1 MDEENKSDFS
11 SSAEGSDSEEEEII
25 IFKSKKNRNL
35 TKKDDEFEHQLDLE
49 FKEILKELNIK
60 KSNNNMK
67 LLKL

>member
-1 MDEENKSDFS
+1 MDEENKSNFS

-25 IFKSKKNRNL
+25 IFKSKINRNL

-49 FKEILKELNIK
+49 FNEILKELNIK

-67 LLKL
+67 LYKL